1 MHREVRSRL
10 IGPRTLKTALA
21 FLVVFWTYDALK
33 LDFDPTLACYA
44 IMACME
50 GSIRQSASNG
60 LDRILGTLI
69 GSALGYIY
77 VLLQPGN
84 VYLCSLIIAAGVALI
99 IAFSSLVARPG
110 FISLGVAAYIN
121 LCIFYNAT
129 TASATWYVMQRTIG
143 TLYGIAVALLI
154 NRFLFNP
161 RKYRVYMTDGGHVF
175 RLNGAHYVQVGDEP
189 VLITNEKYS
198 YSFSL
203 APGENPDARTALH
216 IMLACA
222 QRDGVD
228 IKVLSGYRPYSEQRN
243 RFNKKIPSADKHL
256 AHAGHSEHS
265 AGLAYDLGSGTAADF
280 TDRFETTEQYKWLA
294 ENAPYYGFI
303 ERYPRGKTALTGYEF
318 EPWHYRYVGPKTAL
332 FLKKESTVLEDYIVA
347 DEDGKRK

>member
-77 VLLQPGN
+77 VLFQPDN
-84 VYLCSLIIAAGVALI
+84 VYLCSFIIAAGVALI

-203 APGENPDARTALH
+203 APGENPDARTAL
-216 IMLACA
+216 ISCWPA
-222 QRDGVD
+222 
-228 IKVLSGYRPYSEQRN
+228 
-243 RFNKKIPSADKHL
+243 PSATGSISRCFR
-256 AHAGHSEHS
+256 AIAPIRSS
-265 AGLAYDLGSGTAADF
+265 ATAS
-280 TDRFETTEQYKWLA
+280 TR
-294 ENAPYYGFI
+294 
-303 ERYPRGKTALTGYEF
+303 RYPVPTSIWLMPGTPSTAPAWPTTSAAARPPILPTGSRRPSSTNGWRKTRPITALSSAI
-318 EPWHYRYVGPKTAL
+318 RA
-332 FLKKESTVLEDYIVA
+332 A
-347 DEDGKRK
+347 KRR